1 MVSDLSIKQRASNKA
16 GSEVCYLRLFTDL
29 HMCANMETHTH
40 AHEMKKVKERRR
52 EGGAR
57 GRESHSSALANAMV
71 VDSSYK

>member
-1 MVSDLSIKQRASNKA
+1 MVSDLSIKQRASNRA

-52 EGGAR
+52 EGRRR
-57 GRESHSSALANAMV
+57 GQRKGKSLFCFG
-71 VDSSYK
+71 